1 MYNSFYRF
9 GLTIFMFILIGA
21 VIEVFLVPFLSLLW
35 LLSFSA
41 FLMSLGMLA
50 LISRAIR
57 KDYERSLH
65 RGEGST

>member
-21 VIEVFLVPFLSLLW
+21 LIEVFLVPFLSLLW

-57 KDYERSLH
+57 KDYERSQR
-65 RGEGST
+65 RGEGNS